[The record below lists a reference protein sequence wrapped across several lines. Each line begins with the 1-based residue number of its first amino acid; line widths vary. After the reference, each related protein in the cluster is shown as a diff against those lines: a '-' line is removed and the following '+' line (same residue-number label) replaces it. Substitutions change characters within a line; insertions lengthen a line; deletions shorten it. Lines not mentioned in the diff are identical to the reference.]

1 MHEPEPFKNI
11 FQEQTCIIGEVENKS
26 SANPL
31 NLEQSNQI
39 LDNII
44 NGLLNQEETKKQS
57 QDYSGVIQKMYSN
70 LPSDMEV
77 NKDLEEIY
85 DEKVKKRLELKD
97 NLEKEF

>member
-1 MHEPEPFKNI
+1 
-11 FQEQTCIIGEVENKS
+11 
-26 SANPL
+26 
-31 NLEQSNQI
+31 
-39 LDNII
+39 
-44 NGLLNQEETKKQS
+44 
-57 QDYSGVIQKMYSN
+57 MYSN